1 MSTMYSHKRILVLAA
16 HTDDGEL
23 GCGGSIAK
31 LCKEGSEIYYAA
43 FSICSQSLP
52 DGLPAD
58 TLANECKTATA
69 LLGIKKEN
77 LFIHDF
83 EVRKFPAARQEIL
96 ERLIVLKKQIDP
108 DLVFVPSVFD
118 IHQDHGVIHAEGLR
132 AFKNAAVLGYELP
145 WNQFQFQS
153 NFFIRLT
160 NEEIQKKLQAI
171 KAYKSQSYRS
181 NLQEEIILSL
191 ARVRGVQVNTEFA
204 EAFELY
210 RMTI

>member
-1 MSTMYSHKRILVLAA
+1 MTIPDPSRILVLAA

-23 GCGGSIAK
+23 GCGGSIARFVN
-31 LCKEGSEIYYAA
+31 EGREIFYAA
-43 FSICSQSLP
+43 FSTCAQSLP

-83 EVRKFPAARQEIL
+83 EVRRFPAARQEIL
-96 ERLIVLKKQIDP
+96 ERLIVLKKQIEP
-108 DLVFVPSVFD
+108 DLVFVPSVHD
-118 IHQDHGVIHAEGLR
+118 IHQDHGIIHDEGIR
-132 AFKNAAVLGYELP
+132 AFKNTAVLGYELP
-145 WNQFQFQS
+145 WNHTRFQS

-160 NEEIQKKLQAI
+160 REELQKKIQAI
-171 KAYKSQSYRS
+171 KAYKSQAHRS

-191 ARVRGVQVNTEFA
+191 ARVRGVHVNTEFA